1 MSGDI
6 CTCGWKF
13 RTAEDFRDHM
23 PCDGTKS
30 EQRIRELEKE
40 NDELKTEILDLK
52 YELKAARPPE

>member
-30 EQRIRELEKE
+30 EQRIREIEKE
-40 NDELKTEILDLK
+40 NDELKTEI
-52 YELKAARPPE
+52 